1 MGETGQD
8 RISHLRGKYN
18 AWRLCRN
25 ERSSCAAAQLLPC
38 CQGIL
43 FSARESLTINSME
56 FRTGLVKGLI
66 KLEYGS
72 VKKVEVPASTFR
84 QNSLV
89 LECLF
94 LHHSQS
100 LYFCDNFSC
109 NPSGNFQSFRFV
121 EAATSTFSLWMG
133 QYFYLP
139 VSLSCGG
146 DW

>member
-1 MGETGQD
+1 MMLGAFAETRAVAVPQ
-8 RISHLRGKYN
+8 
-18 AWRLCRN
+18 
-25 ERSSCAAAQLLPC
+25 RSSCAAKAFCSHQPHT
-38 CQGIL
+38 
-43 FSARESLTINSME
+43 SNSME
-56 FRTGLVKGLI
+56 FRTGLGKGLI

-89 LECLF
+89 LECFF

-133 QYFYLP
+133 QY
-139 VSLSCGG
+139 SSS
-146 DW
+146 